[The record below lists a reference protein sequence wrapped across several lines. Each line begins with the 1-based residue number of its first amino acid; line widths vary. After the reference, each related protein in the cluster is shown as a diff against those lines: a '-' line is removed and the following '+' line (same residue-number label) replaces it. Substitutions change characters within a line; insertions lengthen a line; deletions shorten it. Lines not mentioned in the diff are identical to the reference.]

1 MLEDVVGSAEAA
13 EVAAAG
19 QSAVVLGGGVVEVAA
34 PGGLTAAG
42 EPAGQVPGGDVFLEP
57 RRGPVG
63 GAGRR
68 VRAAV
73 RGGIS
78 GHGSPGTGHGSRG
91 GPQCPGQDPIRR
103 VRACSR
109 SRRGGRR
116 VSQDVLGNGQ
126 GDAANQPYRGARSGP
141 GVRPCPGAGS
151 CRGAGFLPGVWSW
164 RVVMAAGYAGDGEGV
179 AGGGDDD
186 PPFGAGVAG
195 GGPGEAAGLCGGD
208 GADPAEVARAG
219 AVPGE
224 YLPGQ
229 GYVEEPG
236 DGAAVGDPGAGAGEG
251 GRDQRGQIRP
261 VRRQPPIIVMLGVD
275 VSGVAGRA
283 VTGAGIVV
291 AGGVLVT
298 GWWHVPGRVVLRRP
312 AVRPAATRRV
322 RLARRIITRIAVRIA
337 GRASTGV
344 VMMAATGVVTGTI
357 ARMAGVVA
365 GRLAGGCAVGGRNE
379 REGEI

>member
-179 AGGGDDD
+179 AAGGGGGGGDDD

-219 AVPGE
+219 AIPGE

-283 VTGAGIVV
+283 VTGDTSSCSASMYPAWPAGPSPGQGSSSRGASWSPGGGTSP
-291 AGGVLVT
+291 AGSSCGGL
-298 GWWHVPGRVVLRRP
+298 PC
-312 AVRPAATRRV
+312 
-322 RLARRIITRIAVRIA
+322 
-337 GRASTGV
+337 
-344 VMMAATGVVTGTI
+344 
-357 ARMAGVVA
+357 
-365 GRLAGGCAVGGRNE
+365 GRLPPGECGPPAGSSPGSPSGSPAGLAPGSS
-379 REGEI
+379 